1 MAERTPR
8 ATACLRRVAPAPL
21 ASPRDVARA
30 LRRAV
35 LVIGAAGI
43 LVLPQ
48 FMTNASFAGVA
59 GMPGPVAALL
69 LGLAFWLMPILLVA
83 SWVAESR
90 AWLPHPWLT
99 LPVGLFIV
107 GAAVSTA
114 LAVDQAS
121 ALVRAAEMTGL
132 WVGFWALAQAL
143 RTDGERRLLA
153 AALVAAALVV
163 ALVAIHQRFIGLP
176 DAYEYYQQHRAEVLA
191 QQGIEAGGWMENR
204 LLERFTTG
212 VQASLGH
219 PNVLAAFLVLGVLVA
234 VGLAREKWSAV
245 PSWEGRGLA
254 IVVAVV
260 ALVCTVGV
268 FLTHGRAGVAALVL
282 GLYWLAVTWWVKR
295 PGLRWKLIV
304 VPLAVGVLALAVMA
318 FIPQAA
324 VVKAMT
330 SLRYRLDYWVATASI
345 LWHHGLAG
353 VGLENFGLY
362 YPEFKL
368 PTAPEEIRDPHNLVL
383 SMWSSLGLA
392 GLVSLVS
399 LAILAVRAWRRAE
412 SAARLEP
419 AAVEPAVVEPALEP
433 ATEAAGGPRRQPLA
447 GLLVATIVVAA
458 PGVIA
463 FFLLGWPLG
472 AGAIAIA
479 MIVMAL
485 CVVDGTHQLEIPE
498 RPLGSARTACIV
510 ALVAFVLM
518 EQVGTAIFEPPT
530 AWAML
535 VVLALTLPAARG
547 RRARDSAG
555 AVPAAAGEPGVR
567 LGLLA
572 KSLLILL
579 AMVVGYAYTQKLLVP
594 FGQEWELFTV
604 AGTSADPTEMDEAL
618 QDAAKVNPPAWEPAL
633 ARARLWQSAAQQA
646 TGIDQSTHIERA
658 VEAYQEVLA
667 RQPRMRQ
674 AYVALADCLLL
685 PPGAME
691 SSREAWKGALRYLE
705 ESRRL
710 YPTDL
715 RTQSRIASLTD
726 HLGDARRALAEYQ
739 RALDLDAQMPEQD
752 RRIPEEIRREI
763 KRRIAAL
770 EESLAKPA
778 AKP

>member
-1 MAERTPR
+1 
-8 ATACLRRVAPAPL
+8 
-21 ASPRDVARA
+21 
-30 LRRAV
+30 
-35 LVIGAAGI
+35 
-43 LVLPQ
+43 
-48 FMTNASFAGVA
+48 
-59 GMPGPVAALL
+59 
-69 LGLAFWLMPILLVA
+69 
-83 SWVAESR
+83 
-90 AWLPHPWLT
+90 
-99 LPVGLFIV
+99 V

-114 LAVDQAS
+114 VAADKAS

-153 AALVAAALVV
+153 AALVAAALIV

-176 DAYEYYQQHRAEVLA
+176 DAYEYYQEHRAEVLA

-234 VGLAREKWSAV
+234 AGLAREKWSAA

-260 ALVCTVGV
+260 ALMCTVGV
-268 FLTHGRAGVAALVL
+268 FLTHGRAGAAALVL

-295 PGLRWKLIV
+295 PSLRWKLIV
-304 VPLAVGVLALAVMA
+304 APLVVGVLVLVVMA

-330 SLRYRLDYWVATASI
+330 SLRYRLDYWVATAAI
-345 LWHHGLAG
+345 LRQHGLAG

-368 PTAPEEIRDPHNLVL
+368 PTAPEEIRNPHNLVL

-392 GLVSLVS
+392 GLASLVS
-399 LAILAVRAWRRAE
+399 LAILAVRAWRRAGP
-412 SAARLEP
+412 AAPLEP
-419 AAVEPAVVEPALEP
+419 APVEPAAAESAAVEPA
-433 ATEAAGGPRRQPLA
+433 TEVAGLPLPQPLA
-447 GLLVATIVVAA
+447 GLLVATALVAA

-485 CVVDGTHQLEIPE
+485 CVVDGTHQLEISE
-498 RPLGSARTACIV
+498 RRLGPARTACIV

-547 RRARDSAG
+547 RRPRESAATATATDAATGAATGATTDSAT
-555 AVPAAAGEPGVR
+555 AAAPVPAAAGEPGVR

-579 AMVVGYAYTQKLLVP
+579 AMAVGYAYTQKLLIP

-604 AGTSADPTEMDEAL
+604 AGTSTDPTEADEAL
-618 QDAAKVNPPAWEPAL
+618 QDAAKVNPLAWEPAL
-633 ARARLWQSAAQQA
+633 ARAHLWQSAAQQA

-685 PPGAME
+685 SPGAME
-691 SSREAWKGALRYLE
+691 SSREAWQGALRYLE

-739 RALDLDAQMPEQD
+739 RALDLDDQMPEQD
-752 RRIPEEIRREI
+752 RRIPEDVRREI
-763 KRRIAAL
+763 KRRMAAL